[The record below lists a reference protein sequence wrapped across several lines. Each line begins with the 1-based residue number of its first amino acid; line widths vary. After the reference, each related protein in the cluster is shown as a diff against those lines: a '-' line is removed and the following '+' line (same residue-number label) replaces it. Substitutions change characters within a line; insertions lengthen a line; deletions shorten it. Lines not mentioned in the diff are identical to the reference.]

1 MFGLWFGRLC
11 LVVFISKINLWA
23 WNDHKSQS
31 YRPHRAE
38 EQHLPFLFMNL
49 KTKYFV
55 RTNISTRIV
64 KSIPTESFFDFWQ
77 INPRLGSGHNLS
89 VLILSLDWV
98 YNQELTSSDK
108 VWLLTFEGWSLVLKY
123 ESDWWC
129 LQLESFMMAW
139 LLICRLMSD
148 QHLKLRAGSDLE
160 SYICNVTQ
168 LWVRNFK

>member
-1 MFGLWFGRLC
+1 MWSHAVRRIQVFSYAALC

-64 KSIPTESFFDFWQ
+64 KSIPSESFFDFWQ

-98 YNQELTSSDK
+98 YNQELTSSDN
-108 VWLLTFEGWSLVLKY
+108 LTPNIRGF
-123 ESDWWC
+123 
-129 LQLESFMMAW
+129 LETW
-139 LLICRLMSD
+139 IIW
-148 QHLKLRAGSDLE
+148 AGSCH
-160 SYICNVTQ
+160 S
-168 LWVRNFK
+168 WWHNFMISD